1 MKYKSEG
8 QSLVECALLIPFM
21 MVLMLG
27 ILEIGRAI
35 FITIKVTNSAA
46 AGAGYG
52 AQNPAAALD
61 SLGIQNAAL
70 CDADGAVFPPN
81 GMLSPPTCNLTGI
94 LTLSNVTPTTGCT
107 CDQGG
112 TTSCN
117 PMPQDSCSRFSCSSG
132 IVVQCVRVQTQATFL
147 PLFPYPG
154 LPNQF
159 VANGNAIMRV
169 RK

>member
-1 MKYKSEG
+1 MMKRKSDG
-8 QSLVECALLIPFM
+8 QSLVECALLLPFM

-27 ILEIGRAI
+27 ILEVGRAI
-35 FITIKVTNSAA
+35 FITIKVTNGAT

-52 AQNPAAALD
+52 AQNPATAQD
-61 SLGIQNAAL
+61 FIGIENAAL
-70 CDADGAVFPPN
+70 CDADGVVFGGLRPICKTT
-81 GMLSPPTCNLTGI
+81 GVLTQ
-94 LTLSNVTPTTGCT
+94 SNITPVVGCT

-112 TTSCN
+112 ENSCN
-117 PMPQDSCSRFSCSSG
+117 PMPPEGCADFSCSSG
-132 IVVQCVRVQTQATFL
+132 SGIVVECVQVKTTATFY

-154 LPNQF
+154 LPSQF